1 VSKVI
6 TRTVQAQLITRPPAT
21 RPLAPALRYETDDP
35 LAVRIVFPAEISLDG
50 EEVAWAF
57 SRELLAEGLRGPA
70 GEGDVHICPCGQEL
84 TVIELH
90 AGEGVAVLEFRATD
104 LAAFLQRTYG
114 LVPAGTEPALL
125 DLEEGFAALLRGV

>member
-21 RPLAPALRYETDDP
+21 RSLTPALRYDTADP
-35 LAVRIVFPAEISLDG
+35 LAVSLVFPAEISLDG

-57 SRELLAEGLRGPA
+57 SRDLLAAGLRGPA
-70 GEGDVHICPCGQEL
+70 GEGDVHVCPCGQRR
-84 TVIELH
+84 TVVELH
-90 AGEGVAVLEFRATD
+90 AGEGVAVLEFPSAELWAFLRATYD
-104 LAAFLQRTYG
+104 
-114 LVPAGTEPALL
+114 LVPAGAEGALL